1 MSRAVGFRLLAITDR
16 LGVPGGRL
24 LVSAIEAA
32 LAGGVDAVQLREKD
46 LPDAELVALAAKL
59 RALTSRYGAA
69 LLINGRPDIARQIG
83 ADGVHLPSAIAD
95 VSAARAVLG
104 AEGIVGVSAHSGADV
119 AAAHADGADYVTFG
133 PVFSTP
139 SKAAFGEPLGLS
151 ALREV
156 CASVPIPVFALGG
169 VRPNR
174 AVEITATGAR
184 IAAISALLHAPDP
197 TAAAE
202 SFLARMGARA

>member
-1 MSRAVGFRLLAITDR
+1 MSRAGGFRLLAITDR
-16 LGVPGGRL
+16 LGVLSGRS
-24 LVSAIEAA
+24 LVSAVAAA

-46 LPDAELVALAAKL
+46 LPDVELVALAAEL
-59 RALTSRYGAA
+59 RALTSRHGAA
-69 LLINGRPDIARQIG
+69 LLINGRPDIAREIG
-83 ADGVHLPSAIAD
+83 TDGVHLPSAIAE
-95 VSAARAVLG
+95 VRAARAVLG
-104 AEGIVGVSAHSGADV
+104 GGGIVGVSTHALADV

-133 PVFSTP
+133 PVFATP

-151 ALREV
+151 ALREA
-156 CASVPIPVFALGG
+156 CASVSMPVFSLGG
-169 VRPNR
+169 VRPEL
-174 AVEITATGAR
+174 AAEITACGAR